1 MHSPGA
7 VPRRVRTNITQVS
20 DSHDAAR
27 APSLHFPAR
36 VKTPVILVGVLV
48 AAPAVALAEDG
59 VSAPAPEAAAPANDE
74 PAAADV
80 ARAPLPG
87 EESGRIDEPEGDSV
101 WRDIGQGVLTPPRV
115 AMEVA
120 MAPVRASVWAFDRYQ
135 LIDRFKQVFFDDTG
149 TYGLY
154 PILVLDSTYGAT
166 IGGRFVHRNV
176 FGEREKLWLRAG
188 TGGQFRVQAE
198 AGLASGLRFGERT
211 QLDVLGEFERRPED
225 NFFGIG
231 NTAEAMETHFRQE
244 MLRARSSLDVRAVS
258 SLHVTASGAL
268 TDLEFEPSE
277 HEPSIETVFNPMT
290 LTGWTGVRNIY
301 GELELRWDQ
310 RSYPAVLDRHGA
322 YTSGGY
328 FALFGGR
335 IHQFEAGG
343 DYWRYGGHAQKFWQ
357 IAKGP
362 RVISTRFAL
371 DAVTGG
377 YEEVAFMQLP
387 QLGGRTLLRGYER
400 ERFRDRL
407 AVVGSVEYTWD
418 IGQLLMASLFTDVG
432 RVYPSFSELHYKDMR
447 VGYGVSLQLHRHH
460 GFLGAVSL
468 ASSID
473 GGFFI
478 DLIWDPVFDVEPR
491 VEQR

>member
-1 MHSPGA
+1 M
-7 VPRRVRTNITQVS
+7 RQNITQVI

-27 APSLHFPAR
+27 APPLHCLAR
-36 VKTPVILVGVLV
+36 VKIPVILVGVLV
-48 AAPAVALAEDG
+48 AAPAVAEDG
-59 VSAPAPEAAAPANDE
+59 VPTPEPAASAPATDE

-87 EESGRIDEPEGDSV
+87 QESGRIDEPEGDSV
-101 WRDIGQGVLTPPRV
+101 WRDIGQGLLTPPRV

-135 LIDRFKQVFFDDTG
+135 LIDRFKRVFFDDTE

-176 FGEREKLWLRAG
+176 FGEREHFSLRAG
-188 TGGQFRVQAE
+188 TGGQFRLEAE
-198 AGLASGLRFGERT
+198 AGLRSGLRFGERT
-211 QLDVLGEFERRPED
+211 HLDLRGELERRPED

-231 NTAEAMETHFRQE
+231 NTAEGMETHFRQE

-258 SLHVTASGAL
+258 ALHLTASGAL
-268 TDLEFEPSE
+268 TDLEFGPSE

-290 LTGWTGVRNIY
+290 LTGWTGVRNLY

-310 RSYPAVLDRHGA
+310 RGYPTALDRHGA
-322 YTSGGY
+322 YARGGY
-328 FALFGGR
+328 LAIFGGR

-357 IAKGP
+357 IGKGP
-362 RVISTRFAL
+362 RVLSTRFAV
-371 DAVTGG
+371 DAVTGD

-400 ERFRDRL
+400 ERFRDRV

-418 IGQLLMASLFTDVG
+418 LGQLFMASLFTDVG
-432 RVYPSFSELHYKDMR
+432 RVYPSFSELRYDDMR
-447 VGYGVSLQLHRHH
+447 VGYGVSLQLHRRHN
-460 GFLGAVSL
+460 FLGAVSL

-473 GGFFI
+473 GGVFL
-478 DLIWDPVFDVEPR
+478 DLIWDPVFEVEPR

>member
-1 MHSPGA
+1 M
-7 VPRRVRTNITQVS
+7 
-20 DSHDAAR
+20 
-27 APSLHFPAR
+27 
-36 VKTPVILVGVLV
+36 
-48 AAPAVALAEDG
+48 AAPAVAIAEDG
-59 VSAPAPEAAAPANDE
+59 VSTPEPEAAAPVNDE

-120 MAPVRASVWAFDRYQ
+120 MAPVRATVWTVDRYQ
-135 LIDRFKQVFFDDTG
+135 LVDRFKQIFFDDTE

-166 IGGRFVHRNV
+166 FGGRFVHRNV
-176 FGEREKLWLRAG
+176 FGEREKFDARVG
-188 TGGQFRVQAE
+188 TGGQFRIEAE
-198 AGLASGLRFGERT
+198 AGVNSGLRFGERV
-211 QLDVLGEFERRPED
+211 QLDLRGEFERRPED

-231 NTAEAMETHFRQE
+231 NTAEGMETHFRQE
-244 MLRARSSLDVRAVS
+244 MERARTSLDVRAVS
-258 SLHVTASGAL
+258 ALHLTASGAL
-268 TDLEFEPSE
+268 TDLDFAPSD
-277 HEPSIETVFNPMT
+277 HEPSIETEFNTMA
-290 LTGWTGVRNIY
+290 LTGWTGVSNLY
-301 GELELRWDQ
+301 GELEVRWDQ
-310 RSYPAVLDRHGA
+310 RRYPAVLDRHGA
-322 YTSGGY
+322 YSRGGY
-328 FALFGGR
+328 IALFGGR

-343 DYWRYGGHAQKFWQ
+343 DYWRYGGNAQKFWQ
-357 IAKGP
+357 IGKGP
-362 RVISTRFAL
+362 RVISTRFAV
-371 DAVTGG
+371 DAVTGD
-377 YEEVAFMQLP
+377 YEDVAFTQLP
-387 QLGGRTLLRGYER
+387 ELGGKTLLRGYER

-407 AVVGSVEYTWD
+407 AVVGSLEYTWD

-432 RVYPSFSELHYKDMR
+432 RVYPSWTELHYDDMR